1 MGEMAPFPVV
11 LEKGERELRR
21 VEGVILK
28 RRDATARGPLLLTN
42 LRLIF
47 NGKWDFKE
55 PAYFEWS
62 LGDILGCDVKK
73 QLFGKKKLLVAFK
86 TVLFK
91 LRKVQKKQT
100 SPRTLVYTFTDIDQP
115 EVLKSEI
122 MKQIETYK
130 KSPPPK
136 AEKCPSCGAEILA
149 EATFCPACGG
159 KVR

>member
-1 MGEMAPFPVV
+1 MGERFPLPVV
-11 LEKGERELRR
+11 LEKGEREVRR
-21 VEGVILK
+21 VEGVVLK
-28 RRDATARGPLLLTN
+28 GREGTARGPLLLTN

-47 NGKWDFKE
+47 NGGWDFEE

-73 QLFGKKKLLVAFK
+73 QLFDKKKLLVAFK

-91 LRKVQKKQT
+91 LRKVQKKH
-100 SPRTLVYTFTDIDQP
+100 TLPETGVYAFTDVDQP

-130 KSPPPK
+130 KAPPPK
-136 AEKCPSCGAEILA
+136 AEKCPSCGAEIPA